1 MIFLNTGRKRKASGG
16 SDSDSSDSSG
26 SDDSSGS
33 SGSSSEDSDSDG
45 EDVKDSGKGVATGGG
60 VTTAGS
66 EPSKPKIPID
76 ANIPGATCKAC
87 SGDRRRN
94 LKTHKPEVMLR
105 YSFTFRYISISIFMI
120 GNFKKGLKNMT
131 FDAHISFK

>member
-1 MIFLNTGRKRKASGG
+1 MDSKNEFLNTGRKRRASGG

-33 SGSSSEDSDSDG
+33 SGSSSEDSDSDD
-45 EDVKDSGKGVATGGG
+45 EDVKDSGKGVTS
-60 VTTAGS
+60 AGS

-105 YSFTFRYISISIFMI
+105 YSTFTYQSTRILHIH
-120 GNFKKGLKNMT
+120 NRDVQQALLK
-131 FDAHISFK
+131 